1 MAGIYPA
8 FILSASN
15 LVNAVKGKLDGEKGG
30 LALKRALLVVQFSL
44 AIIVFICT
52 LNVSRQISYLF
63 KKDLGYN
70 KEQLLVI
77 SAFPKQWDSA
87 GIARMDN
94 IKKELLQLAS
104 VKSATVAFDL
114 PDGAPAGRFVLYP
127 PDGSILKSLNVPV
140 SNADENYAK
149 TFGIQMKA
157 GSFFQDG
164 NYGIVLNETA
174 IKQLGMQAENAIGKN
189 IKTAAGSI
197 TITGVMKDFNYSSM
211 QDQIGPL
218 AFVNIKSN
226 PVYRFL
232 IVKLN
237 APDVEKVMN
246 DIKARWKSFS
256 PNAPFDYTF
265 MDEKF
270 ASLYRSELQLQQAAG
285 IATVL
290 NLIIILL
297 GIIGVVAFTLTKRT
311 KEIAV
316 RKILGADARNI
327 ILLFIKEYA
336 WLILLA
342 NLIAWPIAYFVT
354 NYWLQHFAYRIEQN
368 MFSYLLVFALIVIV
382 AFSLISAQ
390 CFKAAIANPVNS
402 LRTE

>member
-1 MAGIYPA
+1 MLLSLTIFIGFMAGIYPA

-52 LNVSRQISYLF
+52 FNVSRQISYLF

-94 IKKELLQLAS
+94 IKKELLQLTS

-140 SNADENYAK
+140 SNADEDYAK

-157 GSFFQDG
+157 GSFLQDG

-211 QDQIGPL
+211 QDQIGP
-218 AFVNIKSN
+218 AGFCEYKIK
-226 PVYRFL
+226 PCV
-232 IVKLN
+232 
-237 APDVEKVMN
+237 
-246 DIKARWKSFS
+246 
-256 PNAPFDYTF
+256 
-265 MDEKF
+265 
-270 ASLYRSELQLQQAAG
+270 
-285 IATVL
+285 
-290 NLIIILL
+290 
-297 GIIGVVAFTLTKRT
+297 
-311 KEIAV
+311 
-316 RKILGADARNI
+316 
-327 ILLFIKEYA
+327 
-336 WLILLA
+336 
-342 NLIAWPIAYFVT
+342 
-354 NYWLQHFAYRIEQN
+354 
-368 MFSYLLVFALIVIV
+368 
-382 AFSLISAQ
+382 
-390 CFKAAIANPVNS
+390 
-402 LRTE
+402 